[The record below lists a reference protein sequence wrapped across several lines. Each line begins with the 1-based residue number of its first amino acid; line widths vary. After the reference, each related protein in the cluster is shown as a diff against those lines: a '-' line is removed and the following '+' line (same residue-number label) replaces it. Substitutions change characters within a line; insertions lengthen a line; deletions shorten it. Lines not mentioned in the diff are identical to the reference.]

1 MNSFWNKNLEL
12 FKKRFAPLF
21 EQLKEHYKLDSALS
35 DIQNSFN
42 FWAIEQSKSGELTA
56 KENSLYLHSAYAPL
70 REAQSIFK
78 ANKTPKTECALF
90 LSMGLGYAPLFWAQ
104 NAPDDTIIIV
114 EPEPLYFFAALNFV
128 DFSSLFN
135 HKKLILLLN
144 ADISV
149 LPSLVESSGGFFHTA
164 VIENKAQTNH
174 AKEYFSL
181 LNNLIERNRQKEKI
195 NSATLEKF
203 SKLWLKNSCRNL
215 KAFAML
221 DGVNIYKDKCPQNLP
236 CLLVS
241 AGPSLSEILAVLS
254 ELKKRCLVVAVDT
267 ALRALLKAGV
277 EPDFIVL
284 TDPQYYAFCHIA
296 GLKSPSSILITESA
310 AWPAVYRFKCK
321 KIVLT
326 SSLFPLG
333 KYFEKRLGQKG
344 ELGAGGSVSTTAWD
358 FCRLIGTKKIYCA
371 GLDLGYPK
379 LESHIRGSLFEE
391 KAHRQSFR
399 LKPSEQILSTSLFHA
414 NTTKALDYDGNE
426 IFTDDKMK
434 MFAWWFESQNQ
445 KYTQIESFSLCKK
458 SLAIPGFK
466 YKNVE
471 EILIEE
477 EKLKERELFFNSQNA
492 TDKDAQIQNIQNKEK
507 NFIQTLNTFLGGLN
521 SLEAS
526 AQNAVEVCQKI
537 LLTKNPQNEE
547 LTKAVFIL
555 AQTDKALKSSSLLEI
570 AGLVFPTE
578 AHLEKLFLQQESKT
592 DKSSLAG
599 QTKTIFLRSKIIYE
613 ELLKAV
619 KMYKKYINNSKEA

>member
-12 FKKRFAPLF
+12 FKKRFFPLF
-21 EQLKEHYKLDSALS
+21 EQLKESYQLES
-35 DIQNSFN
+35 DIQEKFN
-42 FWAIEQSKSGELTA
+42 FWAIEKAKSGELTA
-56 KENSLYLHSAYAPL
+56 KENSLYLHSAYNPL
-70 REAQSIFK
+70 REAQSVFN
-78 ANKTPKTECALF
+78 ANKNNKTECALF
-90 LSMGLGYAPLFWAQ
+90 LSMGLGYSPIVWAQ
-104 NAPDDTIIIV
+104 NAPNDTIIIV
-114 EPEPLYFFAALNFV
+114 EPEPLHFFAALNSI
-128 DFSSLFN
+128 DFSVLFK
-135 HKKLILLLN
+135 HEKLILLLN

-149 LPSLVESSGGFFHTA
+149 LPAMVESAGGFFHTA
-164 VIENKAQTNH
+164 VIENRAQTNH

-195 NSATLEKF
+195 NTATLEKF

-215 KAFAML
+215 KNFALL

-241 AGPSLSEILAVLS
+241 AGPSLSEILPFLK

-267 ALRALLKAGV
+267 ALRALVKAGI

-296 GLKSPSSILITESA
+296 GLKSHSSVLITESA

-321 KIVLT
+321 KIVLS

-333 KYFEKRLGQKG
+333 KYFEKRLGTKG
-344 ELGAGGSVSTTAWD
+344 ELGAGGSVSTSAWD
-358 FCRLIGTKKIYCA
+358 FCRLTGTKKIYCA
-371 GLDLGYPK
+371 GLDFGYPK

-399 LKPSEQILSTSLFHA
+399 LKTSEQMLSTSLFHA
-414 NTTKALDYDGNE
+414 NTTKSVDYDGKE

-445 KYTQIESFSLCKK
+445 KFNQVESFSLCKK

-466 YKNVE
+466 YKNVNE
-471 EILIEE
+471 LLCEQ
-477 EKLKERELFFNSQNA
+477 EKLTERELFFNSADNA
-492 TDKDAQIQNIQNKEK
+492 ENGAQIQNKEK
-507 NFIQTLNTFLGGLN
+507 KFKDTLNTFLAALDTMQT
-521 SLEAS
+521 S
-526 AQNAVEVCQKI
+526 AQQAESVCQKI
-537 LLTKNPQNEE
+537 LLKENPHPQE
-547 LTKAVFIL
+547 LTKAIFTL
-555 AQTDKALKSSSLLEI
+555 EETDRILKSSNLLEI

-578 AHLEKLFLQQESKT
+578 THLEKIFLQQESKT
-592 DKSSLAG
+592 DKKIPADK
-599 QTKTIFLRSKIIYE
+599 TKTVFLRSKIIYE

-619 KMYKKYINNSKEA
+619 KMYKKYINKSKESETENR